1 MVIRK
6 TAKNK
11 NKNKKNNCI
20 LQNHIGRFGTRKEK
34 QKKKKN
40 YKNSY
45 RYMDTGQYS
54 NLEKE
59 LVFLLPP

>member
-11 NKNKKNNCI
+11 NKNKKINNCI

-34 QKKKKN
+34 QKKKKIT
-40 YKNSY
+40 KTAI
-45 RYMDTGQYS
+45 DTWTQD
-54 NLEKE
+54 NIAI
-59 LVFLLPP
+59 